1 MSLLR
6 AGYELRFE
14 PISPDNP
21 ACGSAAA
28 VPWDTEIFGFQVARY
43 QPGSVRDDESMPALL
58 ESLRSWIKVNRIA
71 FCSCAIP
78 ASDSFWRRWLPQADF
93 RFVDSTLQVTLN
105 LLSTARLPRTRLEL
119 RPAQLQDH
127 AEVESIAA
135 HSFAHGRYHADPFF
149 PKELANRRY
158 RQWIQT
164 ALSSEKPE
172 DRVFVLGKP
181 GQVLGFYHVTIEDAL
196 SDLRLAAIAPN
207 LKKTGVGVDL
217 YAGVLAKLQKLGIK
231 RVVSNISS
239 GNTGVMNIYSM
250 LGFRFSNPEVIY
262 HWHSPNMEEFI

>member
-1 MSLLR
+1 MALLR

-14 PISPDNP
+14 PISPGNP
-21 ACGSAAA
+21 AYGSVAG
-28 VPWDTEIFGFQVARY
+28 VPWDTEIFGFPVARY
-43 QPGSVRDDESMPALL
+43 QPGYVRDDQLMAALL
-58 ESLRSWIKVNRIA
+58 ESLRSWLTLNRIA
-71 FCSCAIP
+71 LCSCAIP
-78 ASDSFWRRWLPQADF
+78 GSDTFWRRWLPQADF

-105 LLSTARLPRTRLEL
+105 LLSMGRLPTTRLEL
-119 RPAQLQDH
+119 RPAQPEDH
-127 AEVESIAA
+127 AAVKSIAA

-158 RQWIQT
+158 RQWVET
-164 ALSSEKPE
+164 ALSGEKPE

-181 GQVLGFYHVTIEDAL
+181 GQVLGFYHVTVEKDL
-196 SDLRLAAIAPN
+196 SDLRLAAVAPN

-217 YAGVLAKLQKLGIK
+217 YVGVLAKLQKLGIK

-250 LGFRFSNPEVIY
+250 LGFRFSNPEAIY
-262 HWHSPNMEEFI
+262 HWHSPDMETFI